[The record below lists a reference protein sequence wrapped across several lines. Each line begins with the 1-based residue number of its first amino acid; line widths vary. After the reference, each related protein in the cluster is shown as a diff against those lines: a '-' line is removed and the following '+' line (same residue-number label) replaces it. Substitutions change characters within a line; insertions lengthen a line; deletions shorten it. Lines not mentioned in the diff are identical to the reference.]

1 MRYLF
6 WGAISLLLVAPTS
19 TSMGVCE
26 VGDHTEDH
34 KIVKTSTRLESKSR
48 SATVRIMA
56 ATPTGTAIGTATAFR
71 YKGYTIAITAAH
83 VIGGPPY
90 LVAALTDVQYEMAKV
105 VYFDSDADIAVL
117 LLPELVGVKPMPL
130 RTVREGSTR
139 IGQETVYSGFPNDH
153 DLFTI
158 RGYVSAFGRS
168 GAFYLHSYA
177 WPGASGSCVFDEY
190 GRLMGVL
197 TAVGVGI
204 DMDGAPA
211 AIEDVVYVTPIR
223 DLKFELLDL
232 NLKSLDE

>member
-6 WGAISLLLVAPTS
+6 WGIISLMLIAPAS

-26 VGDHTEDH
+26 ASDHTVNH
-34 KIVKTSTRLESKSR
+34 KIAKTSTRLESRSR
-48 SATVRIMA
+48 AATVRIMA
-56 ATPTGTAIGTATAFR
+56 ATSTGTQVGTATAFK

-90 LVAALTDVQYEMAKV
+90 LAAALTDVQYEMAEV
-105 VYFDSDADIAVL
+105 IYFDSDTDIAVL

-130 RTVREGSTR
+130 RAVRDGSTR
-139 IGQETVYSGFPNDH
+139 IGQETVYSGYPNDH

-211 AIEDVVYVTPIR
+211 AIEDVVYVTPIQ
-223 DLKFELLDL
+223 DLNFELLDL
-232 NLKSLDE
+232 NLKHLDE

>member
-6 WGAISLLLVAPTS
+6 WGVISLLMVAPAPTS
-19 TSMGVCE
+19 IGVCE
-26 VGDHTEDH
+26 AGYHAENH
-34 KIVKTSTRLESKSR
+34 KVVKTSTRLESKSR
-48 SATVRIMA
+48 SATIKILA
-56 ATPTGTAIGTATAFR
+56 ATPTGTAIGTATTFR

-83 VIGGPPY
+83 VIGGSPY

-105 VYFDSDADIAVL
+105 IYFDSEADIAVL

-130 RTVREGSTR
+130 RSVKEENVR
-139 IGQETVYSGFPNDH
+139 IGQETLYSGFPNDH

-158 RGYVSAFGRS
+158 RGYVSGVERS

-197 TAVGVGI
+197 TAIGVGI
-204 DMDGAPA
+204 DLDGART
-211 AIEDVVYVTPIR
+211 AIEDVVYVTPIWN
-223 DLKFELLDL
+223 LNFELLDL
-232 NLKSLDE
+232 NLKHLD

>member
-6 WGAISLLLVAPTS
+6 WGVISFLMVAPAPTS
-19 TSMGVCE
+19 IGVCE
-26 VGDHTEDH
+26 TGYHAENH
-34 KIVKTSTRLESKSR
+34 KVVKTSTRLESKSR
-48 SATVRIMA
+48 AATIKIMA
-56 ATPTGTAIGTATAFR
+56 ATSTGTAIGTAAAFK
-71 YKGYTIAITAAH
+71 YKGHTIAITAAH
-83 VIGGPPY
+83 VVGTPPY
-90 LVAALTDVQYEMAKV
+90 LVAALTDIQYEMAEV
-105 VYFDSDADIAVL
+105 VYFDSDTDIAVL

-130 RTVREGSTR
+130 RAAREGSIR

-197 TAVGVGI
+197 TAIGVGRGL
-204 DMDGAPA
+204 DGAPT
-211 AIEDVVYVTPIR
+211 AIEDVVYVTPIWN
-223 DLKFELLDL
+223 LNFELLDL
-232 NLKSLDE
+232 NLKHLD